1 MSVLNFPNPA
11 RRAKLFQAHQ
21 LRQQGLTLR
30 QIAKIMGCAHSTVA
44 AYLEEFEFFRAD
56 LLHELAADQ
65 LVCHMIQLAD
75 IGDEHH
81 GQRLATVREL
91 RLLLGSVAQIRRDED
106 DRTRELTQA
115 GVGVD
120 RYGHR
125 LLVPDRTYPPTP
137 EELAKIERT
146 GRSPVQ
152 TELDPDQP
160 LTYAPVPDSIEGPL
174 DSPDASAEPSRT
186 ESNKPEQESAPNSA
200 QDAKSSNP
208 EHNSL
213 QRAIDKVDRQLEEV
227 LRHRNWL
234 KDYPSNNPYHP
245 QREKA
250 LRLVEK
256 KQALLAQIQEINTG
270 SEAPDAA

>member
-1 MSVLNFPNPA
+1 MSFLNFPDPA

-160 LTYAPVPDSIEGPL
+160 LTYAPVPDSSGDPL
-174 DSPDASAEPSRT
+174 DSPDESPNPAEQNRT
-186 ESNKPEQESAPNSA
+186 
-200 QDAKSSNP
+200 SSNAAATP
-208 EHNSL
+208 TSSFQRKLESRPSL
-213 QRAIDKVDRQLEEV
+213 TQTNPPNPAEQNRTSPNKNLPQTQPRTPNRPIP
-227 LRHRNWL
+227 NTI
-234 KDYPSNNPYHP
+234 PSN
-245 QREKA
+245 
-250 LRLVEK
+250 
-256 KQALLAQIQEINTG
+256 
-270 SEAPDAA
+270 APSTRSTAS